1 MIGATH
7 GKKQPPHGFKDAVT
21 VTGQFATN
29 NSWTA
34 PADGILTVCLE
45 PAATTIC
52 ILRYTRNGSQQRGL
66 CVNSTNGAIAT
77 GTMVVHKGDVIKR
90 VYTSN
95 IQAETITFDEF
106 E

>member
-1 MIGATH
+1 MIGVIQ
-7 GKKQPPHGFKDAVT
+7 KSNKSHGFKAT
-21 VTGQFATN
+21 ETITNKFAN

-34 PADGILTVCLE
+34 TADGILTVCLE

-66 CVNSTNGAIAT
+66 CVNSTAGAIAT
-77 GTMVVHKGDVIKR
+77 GTLPVHKGDVIKK
-90 VYTSN
+90 VYESN
-95 IQAETITFDEF
+95 IQAETICFDEF

>member
-1 MIGATH
+1 MIGKIY
-7 GKKQPPHGFKDAVT
+7 GKKQPHGFKDAVT

-45 PAATTIC
+45 PAANTIC

-66 CVNSTNGAIAT
+66 CINSTNGAIAT
-77 GTMVVHKGDVIKR
+77 GTLPVHKGDVIKR

-95 IQAETITFDEF
+95 IQAETITFDAF

>member
-7 GKKQPPHGFKDAVT
+7 GKKQPYGFKAAVT
-21 VTGQFATN
+21 VTGQFVDNT
-29 NSWTA
+29 WTA

-45 PAATTIC
+45 PSATTIC

-66 CVNSTNGAIAT
+66 CVNSTSGAIAT
-77 GTMVVHKGDVIKR
+77 GTMPVHKGDVIKR
-90 VYTSN
+90 IYMSN
-95 IQAETITFDEF
+95 VQVETITFDEF

>member
-7 GKKQPPHGFKDAVT
+7 GKKQPHGFKDAMT
-21 VTGQFATN
+21 ITN
-29 NSWTA
+29 KFVNNTWKA
-34 PADGILTVCLE
+34 PADGILTACLE

-52 ILRYTRNGSQQRGL
+52 ILRYTRNGSQPRGL
-66 CVNSTNGAIAT
+66 CVNSTRGAIAT

-95 IQAETITFDEF
+95 VQMETITFDEF

>member
-7 GKKQPPHGFKDAVT
+7 GKKQPHGVKDSVIIT
-21 VTGQFATN
+21 EQFAN
-29 NSWTA
+29 NVWTA

-66 CVNSTNGAIAT
+66 CVNSISGAIAT
-77 GTMVVHKGDVIKR
+77 GTMPVHKGDAIKR

-95 IQAETITFDEF
+95 VQTETITFDEF

>member
-7 GKKQPPHGFKDAVT
+7 GKQPPHGFKDAAT
-21 VTGQFATN
+21 ITEQFTK

-66 CVNSTNGAIAT
+66 CINSTNGAIAT
-77 GTMVVHKGDVIKR
+77 GTMVVHKGDAIKR

-95 IQAETITFDEF
+95 VQTETITYDEF

>member
-7 GKKQPPHGFKDAVT
+7 GKMNPHGFKDAVS
-21 VTGQFATN
+21 VTGQFVDNT
-29 NSWTA
+29 WTA
-34 PADGILTVCLE
+34 PADGLLTVCLE
-45 PAATTIC
+45 PSATTIC

-90 VYTSN
+90 VYSSN
-95 IQAETITFDEF
+95 VQIETITYEEF

>member
-7 GKKQPPHGFKDAVT
+7 GKKQPHGFKDAMT
-21 VTGQFATN
+21 VTGQFASNT
-29 NSWTA
+29 WTA

-45 PAATTIC
+45 PSATTIC

-66 CVNSTNGAIAT
+66 CVNSINGAIAT
-77 GTMVVHKGDVIKR
+77 GTLVVHKGDVIKR
-90 VYTSN
+90 IYMSN
-95 IQAETITFDEF
+95 VQAETITFDEF